1 MSLFTISSLKKTL
14 NLEKLGFIG
23 TFITW
28 SVLKI
33 SKLSEIN
40 KRYARNQHLSCQE
53 FIDIT
58 LKEYGITYRIPEE
71 DLENIPKAGAFVSI
85 SNHPFGGIEGLIILK
100 TFHKVRGDY
109 KAIANYLLQNFKPL
123 RTSIIAV
130 NPFDEKTSS
139 KSSLGG
145 LKEAIFHLKQG
156 KPFGVFPAGEVSNIK
171 NGDTYVDIPWND
183 GIMRLIKKSKVPVV
197 PFYFHG
203 KNSKL
208 FYLLAKIHPLLQ
220 TAKLPSELFS
230 QKNKIINIRI
240 GKPISVEKQA
250 AFSSTEEYTAF
261 LRRETYTLSS
271 SFNKNQ
277 KADENVT
284 SAAVLNKEILFQ
296 K

>member
-14 NLEKLGFIG
+14 NLEKLGCIG

-71 DLENIPKAGAFVSI
+71 DLENIPKTGAFVSI

-100 TFHKVRGDY
+100 TFQNVRSDY
-109 KAIANYLLQNFKPL
+109 KAIANFLLQNFKPL
-123 RTSIIAV
+123 CDSIIAV

-171 NGDTYVDIPWND
+171 EGDSYVDIPWND

-208 FYLLAKIHPLLQ
+208 FYRLAKIHPLLQ
-220 TAKLPSELFS
+220 TAKLPSELFF
-230 QKNKIINIRI
+230 QKNKVIDIRI
-240 GKPISVEKQA
+240 GKPISVEEQST
-250 AFSSTEEYTAF
+250 FSSTKAYTAF
-261 LRRETYTLSS
+261 LREETYALSA

-277 KADENVT
+277 KEEDSSSETALLD
-284 SAAVLNKEILFQ
+284 KEILFQ